1 VTAVDADPAMVAA
14 AAGLVP
20 GATVQVAALPV
31 LPFDDAQFDAVL
43 ANFVINHV
51 GRPRSALAELGRVTA
66 PGGRVAMTI
75 WPQPPSPAVG
85 LLTQAVRDC
94 GADRRYIRLAP
105 QDDFPRTEP
114 GLRGLVEAAGLR
126 DATCRSVHWEFV
138 VPEADWWHVASGVSW
153 MRDFSAEQSP
163 QLLDRVRD
171 RFEQLSREFS
181 SSDGNLALPVTA
193 LLATGQATRRSPG

>member
-1 VTAVDADPAMVAA
+1 MVAA
-14 AAGLVP
+14 AADLVP
-20 GATVQVAALPV
+20 GAKVHVAALPV

-51 GRPRSALAELGRVTA
+51 GRPGSALAELGRVTA

-75 WPQPPSPAVG
+75 WPQPPSPGVG

-94 GADRRYIRLAP
+94 GADRRAIRLAP
-105 QDDFPRTEP
+105 EDDFPRTET
-114 GLRGLVEAAGLR
+114 GLRGLVRAAGFR
-126 DATCRSVHWEFV
+126 DATCTSVHWEFV
-138 VPEADWWHVASGVSW
+138 VPEADWWDVASGASW
-153 MRDFSAEQSP
+153 MRDFSAQQSP
-163 QLLDRVRD
+163 QFLDRVRN

-193 LLATGQATRRSPG
+193 LLATGQA